1 MTANKYTKNPVK
13 IEAIHCTV
21 SPELEDA
28 LIARIDTQNIEHDLV
43 PGDDILTK
51 TLECTMRAHPGN
63 YICYPCKPDI
73 FDETHQEEKE

>member
-13 IEAIHCTV
+13 IEATHYTV
-21 SPELEDA
+21 SLELDEALTSWIDA
-28 LIARIDTQNIEHDLV
+28 QNIEYDLV

-63 YICYPCKPDI
+63 YICSPCKPDI